1 VAESVPKTESEA
13 RASELESKLSG
24 TRRDLEV
31 ARSTIQDLAQQLSQS
46 SAEIDE
52 LQGKLSNFVPIT
64 ELETIKRE
72 PQSKIADL
80 EEKLAVYAEKANR
93 LDAGLTEGRETQC
106 CNQPSKV

>member
-1 VAESVPKTESEA
+1 MAESVPKTESEA

-31 ARSTIQDLAQQLSQS
+31 ARSTIQDLEQQLSQS

-80 EEKLAVYAEKANR
+80 EEKLAVYVPATEVDTLAEKANR
-93 LDAGLTEGRETQC
+93 LDAGLTEG
-106 CNQPSKV
+106 NMS